1 MVLKNS
7 SHGEKSFLG
16 QIILQYQAAIKSLKG
31 KVNNAVKLMSSLIIP
46 HFQPA
51 VELCNNSINAL
62 CAIAMPLASI
72 LMSC

>member
-31 KVNNAVKLMSSLIIP
+31 KVNNAVKRDHPIFCVNL
-46 HFQPA
+46 QGG
-51 VELCNNSINAL
+51 V
-62 CAIAMPLASI
+62 
-72 LMSC
+72 